1 MFPTLAREGD
11 GTGCTGCP
19 GTHLQLVLPLFG
31 DLGEQLGFLPGQS
44 IDQRITL
51 SHQAGLVVQAIL
63 LWDAESFREETHRDM
78 AGARDTATS
87 ASGPQRE
94 WSCFQIGD
102 RARESQ
108 HIGGRNEYSTS
119 PEPCGF
125 VRVLSV
131 MGNTHERLNKKKKQ
145 LQVCSIIAHCVCV
158 CVCERMEE
166 SVKIVGWPLKGVRY
180 W

>member
-1 MFPTLAREGD
+1 MSPTLGREGD
-11 GTGCTGCP
+11 GTGCAGCP

-63 LWDAESFREETHRDM
+63 LWDAESFREETRRDV
-78 AGARDTATS
+78 AGARDTAAS

-94 WSCFQIGD
+94 WSCSQTGD
-102 RARESQ
+102 CACESQ
-108 HIGGRNEYSTS
+108 HIRRWNEYSTS

-125 VRVLSV
+125 VRVFGV
-131 MGNTHERLNKKKKQ
+131 MGNTQ
-145 LQVCSIIAHCVCV
+145 
-158 CVCERMEE
+158 
-166 SVKIVGWPLKGVRY
+166 
-180 W
+180 